1 MPSQEFMSEID
12 KLNDINLWKQS
23 RIDIVLNHRFFN
35 ILDEVLE
42 IMGYRLDNKDLEIAK
57 ESELNL

>member
-1 MPSQEFMSEID
+1 VPSQEFMSEID

-42 IMGYRLDNKDLEIAK
+42 IMGYRLDNKDFEIAK

>member
-1 MPSQEFMSEID
+1 VPSQEFMSEID

>member
-1 MPSQEFMSEID
+1 MSEID

-42 IMGYRLDNKDLEIAK
+42 IMGYRLDNKDFEIAK

>member
-1 MPSQEFMSEID
+1 VPSQEFMSEID

-42 IMGYRLDNKDLEIAK
+42 IMGYRLDNKDFELSK
-57 ESELNL
+57 ENELNL

>member
-1 MPSQEFMSEID
+1 
-12 KLNDINLWKQS
+12 
-23 RIDIVLNHRFFN
+23 
-35 ILDEVLE
+35 VLE